1 MSNNTITR
9 AANETITQQS
19 VGSPSSN
26 SLYKSSNS
34 QIIHDNKFIENTANI
49 ENVDGRKFRNDDDE
63 EGDMHGRDKDEEQ
76 DDEQD
81 EEDEEDEEE
90 EFSSHFERMKLN
102 VEEPAFLPRRL
113 SGGHSNLSLSR
124 QQLSLSIQNL
134 RKPSNVFVAEVTPP
148 PPQTQG
154 SSSTSAAAI
163 VAATTTSSS
172 TSSSPRKILSPQIHS
187 PAIRPSN
194 TVTSVHGSGSNNNS
208 AINSSTSSFSDI
220 SESSVTQ
227 SAMEDAFLS
236 NFNHGSK
243 MYVDRIPNFMQI
255 TYADIFLF
263 S

>member
-9 AANETITQQS
+9 AANETITQPS
-19 VGSPSSN
+19 VRSPSSN

-63 EGDMHGRDKDEEQ
+63 EEDMHGRDKDEEQ
-76 DDEQD
+76 E

-102 VEEPAFLPRRL
+102 VEEPAFLPRRM

-154 SSSTSAAAI
+154 SSSASAAAI

-194 TVTSVHGSGSNNNS
+194 TASVHGSGSNNNS

-243 MYVDRIPNFMQI
+243 MYVDRIPIFMQI